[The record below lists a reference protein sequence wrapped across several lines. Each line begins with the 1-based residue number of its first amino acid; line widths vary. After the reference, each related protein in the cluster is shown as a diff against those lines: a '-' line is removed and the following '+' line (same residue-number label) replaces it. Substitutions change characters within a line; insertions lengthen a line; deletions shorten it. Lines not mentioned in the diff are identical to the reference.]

1 MTRIILTYG
10 DVDGDNDGDGDGIK
24 AEYEEQGKEE
34 RKLFLD
40 LFQESMRK
48 YRQK

>member
-10 DVDGDNDGDGDGIK
+10 DVDGGHGHGDGDVGHGGGIK

-34 RKLFLD
+34 K
-40 LFQESMRK
+40 K
-48 YRQK
+48 